1 MRLGT
6 LRRTKIGVIL
16 AVVLASIMLGLVACG
31 PGAEKLGEWYGGDA
45 LIARVTALQRKAD
58 ILVLAR
64 DSQPDALKF
73 LRVTPAEGNELVVA
87 YVEVINQ
94 KTPRIVLTLDT
105 KAAELDTR
113 RATAEEYYLVDV
125 FARGE
130 PTEEFAEGETYYAPI
145 LWDKVDL
152 LKEHQLVGWMVF
164 EVPKGERFRQMVW
177 RASDTIFI
185 EF

>member
-1 MRLGT
+1 
-6 LRRTKIGVIL
+6 L
-16 AVVLASIMLGLVACG
+16 AIVLASTMLGLVACG

-45 LIARVTALQRKAD
+45 LIARVTALQRKAE
-58 ILVLAR
+58 ILVLAL

-73 LRVTPAEGNELVVA
+73 LRITPAEGNELVVA

-94 KTPRIVLTLDT
+94 ETSRIVLTLDT
-105 KAAELDTR
+105 GAAELDTR
-113 RATAEEYYLVDV
+113 KATAEEYHPIDV

-130 PTEEFAEGETYYAPI
+130 PTEEFGEGETYYAPI
-145 LWDKVDL
+145 LWDQVDL